1 MLTFFSFLQTVFH
14 FVRSLAVKVTKKM
27 YRTAVVLT
35 TGLAVVTV
43 VTFNSG
49 GFGGG
54 GRNALAAFRNAGD
67 EEEPQDAES
76 EEIDANTEAK
86 IQVGLTVS
94 NERGQQLLG
103 SLVEKEVRSH
113 MVQEAAEIEVVKKE
127 VLMQAQESEKEQREK
142 NKRERAVIPYTDQT
156 TRYSSASFVQR
167 RESATRRV
175 RYLWRT

>member
-54 GRNALAAFRNAGD
+54 GGGA
-67 EEEPQDAES
+67 
-76 EEIDANTEAK
+76 
-86 IQVGLTVS
+86 
-94 NERGQQLLG
+94 
-103 SLVEKEVRSH
+103 
-113 MVQEAAEIEVVKKE
+113 
-127 VLMQAQESEKEQREK
+127 
-142 NKRERAVIPYTDQT
+142 
-156 TRYSSASFVQR
+156 
-167 RESATRRV
+167 
-175 RYLWRT
+175 W